1 MGDGLPGELQ
11 ASSKGGTMASEA
23 TGVERGVQPRL
34 FARKASG
41 LVREF
46 GFFDSFVFNVIGY
59 ALGLVLAITPFF
71 GGALFP
77 DANMFLILT
86 FGVVLSLF
94 NGLTYGL
101 LGGAMPRSGGDYV
114 YNGRVLH
121 PAIGFM
127 ANWGFTWSQFLGI
140 GIYTQWTINYA
151 LAVSAATIGYS
162 TGSQGLIDFSTFI
175 SRPGPSFVFSLIVL
189 AIVVLVQ
196 LGGMRFLRRF
206 LNLFF
211 FIAVIGT
218 LVTLFV
224 FLSATR
230 DQFVSAF
237 NQFMSANADLEN
249 AYSAVVSQAREAGFT
264 QPATTVGG
272 ALLALPLGYWVF
284 IGFTYSAYIG
294 GEVKEPQ
301 KVQSRAILASLF
313 FGYLLYMV
321 VLAAYYNIVGTEFN
335 NAAAHL
341 EYNDASPLP
350 VAGVLNFFAG
360 LLTSNVVLN
369 VLMGLSFF
377 LWHFLLL
384 FVMFTICVRN
394 MFAWSFDQI
403 MPTWLTRV
411 TSTTRAP
418 WSATLAVALIAAI
431 LLWASIFTPLFDYIF
446 NYIAIFSI
454 AFWITS
460 FAAILLPYRKR
471 ELFESSPPNIQARI
485 GGVPLVTIAGVVN
498 LILFTVILYSSFTL
512 PAFSGP
518 VGPASLAF
526 LFGIY
531 LVGLAIYYVA
541 AGVRRREGT
550 DFNLLFTEIPPE

>member
-1 MGDGLPGELQ
+1 MT
-11 ASSKGGTMASEA
+11 ASAS
-23 TGVERGVQPRL
+23 GVEEAQPRL

-71 GGALFP
+71 AGALFP
-77 DANMFLILT
+77 DGNIFLILT
-86 FGVVLSLF
+86 FGVVLAMF

-121 PAIGFM
+121 PAVGFM

-151 LAVSAATIGYS
+151 LSTSAATLGYS
-162 TGSQGLIDFSTFI
+162 TDSRALVDFSTYLL
-175 SRPGPSFVFSLIVL
+175 RPGASFVLSIVIL
-189 AIVVLVQ
+189 ALVVIVQ
-196 LGGMRFLRRF
+196 LAGMRFLRRF
-206 LNLFF
+206 LNLL
-211 FIAVIGT
+211 FIVAVVGT

-224 FLSATR
+224 FLSASAS
-230 DQFVSAF
+230 DFVGAF
-237 NQFMSANADLEN
+237 NEFMSANADLPN
-249 AYSAVVSQAREAGFT
+249 AYDGVIAQAREAGFSH
-264 QPATTVGG
+264 QPTTLGG

-301 KVQSRAILASLF
+301 KVQSRAMLASLF
-313 FGYLLYMV
+313 FGYVLYMV
-321 VLAAYYNIVGTEFN
+321 IMIPYYNVVGTEFN
-335 NAAAHL
+335 NAAAFL
-341 EYNDASPLP
+341 QYGEGSPIP

-360 LLTSNVVLN
+360 LLTTNVFLN

-394 MFAWSFDQI
+394 MFAWSFDQV

-411 TSTTRAP
+411 TNETRAP
-418 WSATLAVALIAAI
+418 WSATVAVAVLAAI
-431 LLWASIFTPLFDYIF
+431 LLWASIFTPLFDYVF

-460 FAAILLPYRKR
+460 FAAILLPYRRR
-471 ELFESSPPNIQARI
+471 ELFESAPPSVQRRVA
-485 GGVPLVTIAGVVN
+485 GVPLITIAGVVN
-498 LILFTVILYSSFTL
+498 LLLFSVILYSSFTL

-541 AGVRRREGT
+541 AAIRRRQGT
-550 DFNLLFTEIPPE
+550 DFNLLFSELPPE

>member
-1 MGDGLPGELQ
+1 MT
-11 ASSKGGTMASEA
+11 SKVS
-23 TGVERGVQPRL
+23 GVEQAEPRL

-59 ALGLVLAITPFF
+59 ALGLVLATTPFF
-71 GGALFP
+71 AGALFP

-86 FGVVLSLF
+86 FGVILSMF

-151 LAVSAATIGYS
+151 LAISAATVGYT
-162 TGSQGLIDFSTFI
+162 TGSQALVDFSTFI
-175 SRPGPSFVFSLIVL
+175 SRPGPSFVLSLVL
-189 AIVVLVQ
+189 LALVVVVQ
-196 LGGMRFLRRF
+196 LAGMRFLRRF

-211 FIAVIGT
+211 IVAVVGT

-224 FLSATR
+224 FLSSSAG
-230 DQFVSAF
+230 DFVNAF
-237 NQFMSANADLEN
+237 NQFMSANADLPN
-249 AYSAVVSQAREAGFT
+249 AYNAVIDQARDAGFS
-264 QPATTVGG
+264 QPATTLGG
-272 ALLALPLGYWVF
+272 ALFALPLGYWVF

-301 KVQSRAILASLF
+301 RVQSRAMLASLF
-313 FGYLLYMV
+313 FGYVSYMV
-321 VLAAYYNIVGTEFN
+321 IMAVYYNVVGTEFN
-335 NAAAHL
+335 NAAAYL
-341 EYNDASPLP
+341 QYGEGSPIP
-350 VAGVLNFFAG
+350 VAGTLNFFAG
-360 LLTSNVVLN
+360 LLTTNVFLN

-394 MFAWSFDQI
+394 MFAWSFDQV
-403 MPTWLTRV
+403 MPTWLTRL
-411 TSTTRAP
+411 TNETRVP
-418 WSATLAVALIAAI
+418 WSATVAVAILAAI
-431 LLWASIFTPLFDYIF
+431 LLWASIFTPLFDYVF

-460 FAAILLPYRKR
+460 FAAILLPYRRR
-471 ELFESSPPNIQARI
+471 ELFESAPQTVQRRI
-485 GGVPLVTIAGVVN
+485 GGVPLITIAGVVN
-498 LILFTVILYSSFTL
+498 LILFSVILYSSFTL

-518 VGPASLAF
+518 VGPASLIF

-541 AGVRRREGT
+541 AAIRRRQGT
-550 DFNLLFTEIPPE
+550 DFNLLYSEIPPE

>member
-1 MGDGLPGELQ
+1 VEPWDRQ
-11 ASSKGGTMASEA
+11 QKGVPPVSVGTTPSGGA
-23 TGVERGVQPRL
+23 QPRL

-41 LVREF
+41 LIREF

-71 GGALFP
+71 AGALFP
-77 DANMFLILT
+77 DASVYLIIT
-86 FGVVLSLF
+86 FGVILALF
-94 NGLTYGL
+94 NGLAYGM
-101 LGGAMPRSGGDYV
+101 LGAIMPRSGGDYV

-140 GIYTQWTINYA
+140 GIYTQWTVNYA
-151 LAVSAATIGYS
+151 LSISATTVGFSLGSESLLEFGAWI
-162 TGSQGLIDFSTFI
+162 TGDW
-175 SRPGPSFVFSLIVL
+175 PSFLISIALL
-189 AIVVLVQ
+189 ATVVAVQ
-196 LGGMRFLRRF
+196 LAGMRFLRRF

-211 FIAVIGT
+211 VVALAGT
-218 LVTLFV
+218 VVTALV
-224 FLSATR
+224 FLFNSR
-230 DQFVSAF
+230 DDFVAAF
-237 NQFMSANADLEN
+237 NNFMAQRADMEN
-249 AYSAVVSQAREAGFT
+249 AYAGIITMAQEAGFT
-264 QPATTVGG
+264 QPSLGLGA

-301 KVQSRAILASLF
+301 RVQSRAILSALF
-313 FGYLLYMV
+313 FGYFMYMIILFLYYRV
-321 VLAAYYNIVGTEFN
+321 VGQEFN
-335 NAAAHL
+335 NAAAFL
-341 EYNDASPLP
+341 EYEAEASPIP

-360 LLTSNVVLN
+360 LLTDSSVLN
-369 VLMGLSFF
+369 VIMGASFF

-394 MFAWSFDQI
+394 IFAWSFDQV
-403 MPTWLTRV
+403 MPTGLTQV
-411 TSTTRAP
+411 TAKTRAP
-418 WSATLAVALIAAI
+418 WTATIVVAAVAAI

-471 ELFESSPPNIQARI
+471 TMFAGAPDSARRMV
-485 GGVPLVTIAGVVN
+485 GPVPLLTIAGVIN
-498 LILFTVILYSSFTL
+498 LILFSVILYSSFTL
-512 PAFSGP
+512 PAFAGP
-518 VGPASLAF
+518 VGGWAFAF

-531 LVGLAIYYVA
+531 ISGLIIYFISAAI
-541 AGVRRREGT
+541 RRRQGT
-550 DFNLLFTEIPPE
+550 DFNLLYGEIPPE

>member
-1 MGDGLPGELQ
+1 VSVGTTP
-11 ASSKGGTMASEA
+11 SGGA
-23 TGVERGVQPRL
+23 QPRL

-41 LVREF
+41 LIREF

-71 GGALFP
+71 AGALFP
-77 DANMFLILT
+77 DASVYLIIT
-86 FGVVLSLF
+86 FGVILALF
-94 NGLTYGL
+94 NGLAYGM
-101 LGGAMPRSGGDYV
+101 LGAIMPRSGGDYV

-140 GIYTQWTINYA
+140 GIYTQWTVNYA
-151 LAVSAATIGYS
+151 LSISATTVGFSLGSENLLEFGAWI
-162 TGSQGLIDFSTFI
+162 TGDW
-175 SRPGPSFVFSLIVL
+175 PSFLISIALL
-189 AIVVLVQ
+189 ATVVAVQ
-196 LGGMRFLRRF
+196 LAGMRFLRRF

-211 FIAVIGT
+211 VVALAGT
-218 LVTLFV
+218 VVTALV
-224 FLSATR
+224 FLFNSR
-230 DQFVSAF
+230 DDFVAAF
-237 NQFMSANADLEN
+237 NNFMAQRADMEN
-249 AYSAVVSQAREAGFT
+249 AYAGIITMAQEAGFT
-264 QPATTVGG
+264 QPSLGLGA

-301 KVQSRAILASLF
+301 RVQSRAILSALF
-313 FGYLLYMV
+313 FGYFMYMIILFLYYRV
-321 VLAAYYNIVGTEFN
+321 VGQEFN
-335 NAAAHL
+335 NAAAFL
-341 EYNDASPLP
+341 EYEAEASPIP

-360 LLTSNVVLN
+360 LLTDSSVLN
-369 VLMGLSFF
+369 VIMGASFF

-394 MFAWSFDQI
+394 IFAWSFDQV
-403 MPTWLTRV
+403 MPTGLTQV
-411 TSTTRAP
+411 TAKTRAP
-418 WSATLAVALIAAI
+418 WTATIVVAAVAAI

-471 ELFESSPPNIQARI
+471 TMFAGAPDSARRMV
-485 GGVPLVTIAGVVN
+485 GPVPLLTIAGVIN
-498 LILFTVILYSSFTL
+498 LILFSVILYSSFTL
-512 PAFSGP
+512 PAFAGP
-518 VGPASLAF
+518 VGGWAFAF

-531 LVGLAIYYVA
+531 ISGLIIYFISAAI
-541 AGVRRREGT
+541 RRRQGT
-550 DFNLLFTEIPPE
+550 DFNLLYGEIPPE